1 MSELIYRIHSDE
13 GSLLAYVIKASFTTD
28 ITSFVT
34 PPEHN
39 FQVGFVVYPK
49 HGTIQNHYH
58 RKIDRQVSNTSEVLV
73 VREGKCEIDIFDNN
87 QCLVETLKLNVGDV
101 MVMVTGGH
109 GFRMMEDTVL
119 LEIKQG
125 PYIGIEEKTRF

>member
-1 MSELIYRIHSDE
+1 MSEFIHRIHSE
-13 GSLLAYVIKASFTTD
+13 SGSLLAYVIRGDFSAD

-49 HGTIQNHYH
+49 DGEIQSHYN
-58 RKIDRQVSNTSEVLV
+58 RKIDRKISNTSEVLV
-73 VREGKCEIDIFDNN
+73 VRKGHCEIDIYDDE
-87 QCLVETLKLNVGDV
+87 QILVETLGMKTGDV
-101 MVMVTGGH
+101 MVMVSGGH
-109 GFRMMEDTVL
+109 GFRMLENTVL

-125 PYIGIEEKTRF
+125 PYIGIDEKKRF